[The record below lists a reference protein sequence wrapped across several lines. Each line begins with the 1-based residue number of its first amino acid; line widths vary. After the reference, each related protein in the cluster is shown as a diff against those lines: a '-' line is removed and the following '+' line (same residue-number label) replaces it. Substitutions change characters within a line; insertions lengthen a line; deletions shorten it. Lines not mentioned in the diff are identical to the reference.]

1 MNARSTPRPALG
13 RVNGIDTAALF
24 GVMDAIRNDP
34 DKGKIDYVVR
44 TDWQGQ
50 TRSIARAVEMTLDGV
65 TQPRTFA
72 MPADEPLELLGEDT
86 APNPQE
92 LLFAALNACMV
103 ATFVVGAAV
112 RGIKLTSLSIETKG
126 QLDLRGFLGLDATVK
141 PGYDTIDYT
150 VYVSGDGTPEQYD
163 EIHRTC
169 QRVSP
174 NRFSI
179 SMPVTLRGAVRI
191 V

>member
-1 MNARSTPRPALG
+1 MTAERAPRPSPGL
-13 RVNGIDTAALF
+13 VNGIDTDALF
-24 GVMDAIRNDP
+24 GVMDAIRQDP
-34 DKGKIDYVVR
+34 AKGKIDYTVK

-50 TRSIARAVEMTLDGV
+50 TRSLARAIDMTLDGV
-65 TQPRTFA
+65 TQPRTFEI
-72 MPADEPLELLGEDT
+72 PADEPKELLGEDT
-86 APNPQE
+86 GPNPQE
-92 LLFAALNACMV
+92 LLFAALNACMM
-103 ATFVVGAAV
+103 ATFVVGASI

-150 VYVSGDGTPEQYD
+150 VFVSGDGAPEQYE

-179 SMPVTLRGAVRI
+179 SMPVTLRGNVEI